1 MKCMSSFYVQR
12 DMVSQHI
19 AQPCGRVESDRKILV
34 KTFVCPR
41 GTHNSRSSLT
51 AHVAHRSKD
60 RICLPRGTQIKRSSL
75 SVTWHTHQKIVFVS
89 AVVLVGALRHNADEI
104 EEILRFISEQV
115 LQVAHKAVDVAL
127 SRRLVNDVLIVVVAK
142 ASRQLFIV
150 HLRLVLANPPPSSNL
165 GEGENYLKN
174 AIKKKRTR
182 TILKPCLNNKDLKG
196 LSKARWF
203 ENIFDSVCHIY
214 DSPFLI

>member
-75 SVTWHTHQKIVFVS
+75 SVTWYTHQKIVFVS

-104 EEILRFISEQV
+104 EEQRIFEEYKIW
-115 LQVAHKAVDVAL
+115 
-127 SRRLVNDVLIVVVAK
+127 
-142 ASRQLFIV
+142 
-150 HLRLVLANPPPSSNL
+150 
-165 GEGENYLKN
+165 
-174 AIKKKRTR
+174 KK
-182 TILKPCLNNKDLKG
+182 
-196 LSKARWF
+196 
-203 ENIFDSVCHIY
+203 H
-214 DSPFLI
+214 SPFLYDTLYSHALTWPSLTVEWMPNRDM